1 MSDVSYW
8 KSQLPTKEE
17 LDLLE
22 EENPKVVL
30 IRDEP
35 SGKEKY
41 HHSAAGDD
49 TFGRLTSLGIQ
60 QMISV
65 GQALRSD
72 LLSMLSNNAN
82 NNNNKD
88 NVIIHPGMI
97 HVASTDFPRTI
108 LSAKSVIQ
116 GLFHTSTASSKPPF
130 NMKENGNIE
139 IDLRYTTRMIPDPK
153 PRLYTNQLALE
164 TQITT
169 EDAKFISKEKEMYP
183 LAVRISNVLYEQNFV
198 DAAKA
203 SLLSFGVG
211 EDKDDKKQVESS
223 EQQKYPILSWI
234 QLAEIS
240 HCLMARNLLPLDFI
254 SSKDYNDIMNYVA
267 WRWFYILSNADLSKM
282 ALKSLIKKIVWN
294 AYSYVEYKEQDGN
307 EEGQQQPLLYLFS
320 AHDATLIGLMCGLHM
335 EQPSQWPDY
344 GSFLKVELFEDEKG
358 VCLYGNCKEPK
369 RGSVRGIGALKNEDE
384 QIGPNYYLRFS
395 LNNQVLKSKW
405 GSRSIIDGDN
415 NGADDHERG
424 VVYREF
430 IPLEEARDAVMYLE
444 ESLLG

>member
-1 MSDVSYW
+1 
-8 KSQLPTKEE
+8 
-17 LDLLE
+17 
-22 EENPKVVL
+22 
-30 IRDEP
+30 
-35 SGKEKY
+35 
-41 HHSAAGDD
+41 
-49 TFGRLTSLGIQ
+49 
-60 QMISV
+60 
-65 GQALRSD
+65 
-72 LLSMLSNNAN
+72 
-82 NNNNKD
+82 
-88 NVIIHPGMI
+88 
-97 HVASTDFPRTI
+97 
-108 LSAKSVIQ
+108 
-116 GLFHTSTASSKPPF
+116 
-130 NMKENGNIE
+130 MKENGNIE

-164 TQITT
+164 AQITT

-307 EEGQQQPLLYLFS
+307 EEGQQQPL
-320 AHDATLIGLMCGLHM
+320 
-335 EQPSQWPDY
+335 
-344 GSFLKVELFEDEKG
+344 
-358 VCLYGNCKEPK
+358 
-369 RGSVRGIGALKNEDE
+369 
-384 QIGPNYYLRFS
+384 
-395 LNNQVLKSKW
+395 
-405 GSRSIIDGDN
+405 
-415 NGADDHERG
+415 
-424 VVYREF
+424 
-430 IPLEEARDAVMYLE
+430 
-444 ESLLG
+444 